1 MTSRQNTDTPS
12 RLRRGF
18 TTGTAAAAGAKAAS
32 RALFASIKGKG
43 KSKGGGFAAAP
54 VHGPIPVTLPT
65 GAVLSIPVK
74 SVVVSGRTSM
84 AVIVKDAGDDPDVT
98 NGAEIITTVEFVRM
112 NAHRT
117 SVKVCGGEG
126 VGLVT
131 RPGLKIGMG
140 RPAINPVPLRMI
152 RAAVAEAALDAGV
165 TPAVVVTV
173 TVPKG
178 RVLADKTLNP
188 RLGITGGIS
197 ILGTTGIVEPMS
209 LSAYTHSISC
219 AVDVAL
225 ASGCVE
231 AVYATGRTSEKAAMA
246 ALGLPDVAFILT
258 GDHMG
263 FALADAAPRPTLRR
277 VTVAAQFGKMTKLAA
292 GSFKTHCSESSVEF
306 EFLAGLCRERG
317 ATEGF
322 IKDVL
327 SANTARQIF
336 FMLRANGYDA
346 VLDRVCALARR
357 NSARIIKE
365 GRIAGQPDIEVRA
378 MLVGYNNEVVCVSKR

>member
-1 MTSRQNTDTPS
+1 MTSRQNTETPP
-12 RLRRGF
+12 RLRKGF

-32 RALFASIKGKG
+32 RALFASIKGKD
-43 KSKGGGFAAAP
+43 KSKGGGSVAS
-54 VHGPIPVTLPT
+54 VQSSIPVTLPA

-74 SVVVSGRTSM
+74 SVVVTGRTST

-112 NAHRT
+112 NAHRA
-117 SVKVCGGEG
+117 SVKVCGGKG

-131 RPGLKIGMG
+131 RPGLKIGVG
-140 RPAINPVPLRMI
+140 RSAINPVPLRMI

-173 TVPKG
+173 TVPQG
-178 RVLADKTLNP
+178 AVLAEKTLNP

-225 ASGCVE
+225 ASGCAEV
-231 AVYATGRTSEKAAMA
+231 VYATGRTSEKAAMA
-246 ALGLPDVAFILT
+246 ALNLPEVAFILT

-263 FALADAAPRPTLRR
+263 FALADAAPRPALRR

-306 EFLAGLCRERG
+306 EFLAGLCRARL
-317 ATEGF
+317 APEGLVRE
-322 IKDVL
+322 VL

-336 FMLRANGYDA
+336 FMLRAKGYDA
-346 VLDRVCALARR
+346 VLAEVCALARR
-357 NSARIIKE
+357 NSERIIAK
-365 GRIAGQPDIEVRA
+365 GREAGQPDIEVCG
-378 MLVGYNNEVVCVSKR
+378 MLVGYNNEVVCVSER

>member
-1 MTSRQNTDTPS
+1 LTFRQNTHTAP

-18 TTGTAAAAGAKAAS
+18 TTGAAAAAGAKAAS
-32 RALFASIKGKG
+32 RALFAAITAKGKG
-43 KSKGGGFAAAP
+43 GGPATAS
-54 VHGPIPVTLPT
+54 GPGSIPVTLPT
-65 GAVLSIPVK
+65 RAVLSIPVK
-74 SVVVSGRTSM
+74 SVTVSKTSAR

-112 NAHRT
+112 NARRA

-126 VGLVT
+126 VGTVT
-131 RPGLKIGMG
+131 RPGLKTGVG

-152 RAAVAEAALDAGV
+152 RAAVAEAAAEAGI

-173 TVPKG
+173 SVPQG
-178 RVLADKTLNP
+178 RVLAAKTLNP

-209 LSAYTHSISC
+209 LSAYTYSISC

-225 ASGCVE
+225 AAGCVE

-246 ALGLPDVAFILT
+246 ALGLPEAAFILT

-263 FALADAAPRPTLRR
+263 FALADAAPRPSLRR
-277 VTVAAQFGKMTKLAA
+277 VTIAAQFGKMTKLAA

-306 EFLAGLCRERG
+306 EFLAGLCRARLAPE
-317 ATEGF
+317 ALIQEL
-322 IKDVL
+322 L

-336 FMLRANGYDA
+336 FMLRANGYEA
-346 VLDRVCALARR
+346 VIADVCALARL
-357 NSARIIKE
+357 NSVRIIAE
-365 GRIAGQPDIEVRA
+365 GRTAGQSDIEVRG
-378 MLVGYNNEVVCVSKR
+378 MLVGYNNEVVCVSER